1 MPTVEADILI
11 LLPFRFRFPSV
22 MRESRVVIPSVFCQV
37 SCYASVTLPLSF
49 RFASVMR
56 VNVQIQVI
64 NESWACLSCGPN
76 NPKFVAADGC
86 PKSAPGP
93 RRAFPS
99 VNASVPLPLS
109 FRSEWGYG
117 LGTGGLL
124 GPATPCTQNIHTYTY
139 NPTTNNEAFGNARPL
154 VPFV

>member
-1 MPTVEADILI
+1 
-11 LLPFRFRFPSV
+11 

-117 LGTGGLL
+117 LGTLGLL
-124 GPATPCTQNIHTYTY
+124 GPATPYTQNIHTCTHTYTD
-139 NPTTNNEAFGNARPL
+139 NLTTNTEAFGNSRPL